1 MGFKALIRPHPDE
14 KQPELEEQP
23 QVKAE
28 QFQPLEQPC
37 CPLPDMVAIP
47 PNEVVLCAGILWLTG
62 LVTGAMLYRSF
73 SRLA

>member
-14 KQPELEEQP
+14 HQAQPEEP

-28 QFQPLEQPC
+28 QLEPLEQPC